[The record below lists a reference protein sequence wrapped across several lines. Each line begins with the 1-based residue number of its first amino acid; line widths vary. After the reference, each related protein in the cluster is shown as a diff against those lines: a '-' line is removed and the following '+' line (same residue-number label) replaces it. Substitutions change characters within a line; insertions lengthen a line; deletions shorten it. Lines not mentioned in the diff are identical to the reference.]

1 MIQLESPDIGY
12 LEAAAVSKNENQ
24 LFSKLQQLTVDLI
37 VDCSSLVLSSEVLN
51 SVKVHQD
58 KIHRSFVVILP
69 VEQQVQYPGDW
80 NCVPTK
86 TEALDFV
93 TFEQM
98 QRDLGF

>member
-1 MIQLESPDIGY
+1 MIELESPDIGY
-12 LEAAAVSKNENQ
+12 LEAAAVGKNENQ

-51 SVKVHQD
+51 SVKVYQD
-58 KIHRSFVVILP
+58 KINRSFVVILP

>member
-12 LEAAAVSKNENQ
+12 LEAGAVNKNENQ

-37 VDCSSLVLSSEVLN
+37 IDCSSLVLSTEVVN
-51 SVKVHQD
+51 SIKEHQE
-58 KIHRSFVVILP
+58 KINRIFVVILP
-69 VEQQVQYPGDW
+69 VEQHGHYPENW

-93 TFEQM
+93 AFEQM